1 MNGKFAKNVAFD
13 LLVLW
18 PLIYVAVSDFAGFGI
33 YAERFISFLGVFLLI
48 PGVALVF
55 AHEGVAKIDGNIEK
69 FKRTKHHLAYMAVTS
84 VIEISVFAALGW
96 YWVAGGF
103 VAMAIGM
110 MMLREDIEKLEVVE

>member
-13 LLVLW
+13 VMVLW
-18 PLIYVAVSDFAGFGI
+18 PLIYVAASDYAGFGI
-33 YAERFISFLGVFLLI
+33 YAERFISFLGVLLLI
-48 PGVALVF
+48 SGFVLVF
-55 AHEGVAKIDGNIEK
+55 AHKRVSEADGSIEK
-69 FKRTKHHLAYMAVTS
+69 LKCTKPHLAYMAVTS

-110 MMLREDIEKLEVVE
+110 MMLRKEIEKLEDA